1 MEIKSYACR
10 GLENKWFPDMP
21 AIRKNGIGKNVIF
34 INEKAMGKRLWA
46 MGKKKTKVK
55 GKSKK

>member
-34 INEKAMGKRLWA
+34 INEKAMGKRQWA
-46 MGKKKTKVK
+46 MGMKKDK
-55 GKSKK
+55 GKR